1 MKLTD
6 ILKRDVTALMLAG
19 VLALPVQTYESLHE
33 PARPPAVMRESIIQT
48 LFTRRSEAAERSSV
62 VVPVFAPTITVAS
75 AIQSVVSYTLPSFAP
90 DVVTYSPSTP
100 VRYEAR
106 SENYVHVPSWVTVS
120 RAPFSQFGRSLF
132 GLAVPS
138 TGSVYVREDLQ
149 GKEFT
154 EVLFHEILHTLYPS
168 CSESDVRSMVLA
180 RFGANAPIHTSV
192 CRP

>member
-6 ILKRDVTALMLAG
+6 ILRRDVSAVMLASI
-19 VLALPVQTYESLHE
+19 LTL
-33 PARPPAVMRESIIQT
+33 PARAYEVPRGVVQMPARAPKIAE
-48 LFTRRSEAAERSSV
+48 FFKPRAAVGERSSV
-62 VVPVFAPTITVAS
+62 VVPLFEPSITVTS
-75 AIQSVVSYTLPSFAP
+75 AIESVVTYTLPALSWTTA
-90 DVVTYSPSTP
+90 TYSVSEP
-100 VRYEAR
+100 VRYEPR

-138 TGSVYVREDLQ
+138 TGSVYVREDLH

-154 EVLFHEILHTLYPS
+154 EVLFHEVLHTLYPS
-168 CSESDVRSMVLA
+168 CSEGEIRSMVLA
-180 RFGANAPIHTSV
+180 RFGAQAPIHTHL